1 MEFTV
6 KPLID
11 AHGGRGHRNV
21 DLNAKA
27 LGATTWR
34 RRAARG
40 LAGTRRLH
48 GDTRPRRTSAAEAS
62 HRVRRRHG
70 ATVRGARP
78 VEPLQD
84 TVSRYIH
91 PDYPEIYRV
100 SNKLDASGQPLG
112 RKGAGTYWHSDVSFR
127 EQPASAS
134 ILHAIEIPEIG
145 GNTLFANMTKAFAD
159 LSEGMK
165 NMLRPLNAVHDF
177 EVAARTQYAKPI
189 VVEDDMAGANRAVHP
204 LVRTHDETGAESL
217 FVNPG
222 FTSHIDGFDA
232 DESRWILE
240 PLYRHATRP
249 EYIYRHQWQPHDVLV
264 WDNRSLM
271 HYAIADYGDAPR
283 YLERTTCI
291 GERPV

>member
-1 MEFTV
+1 MDFTV
-6 KPLID
+6 KPLSTHLGAEVSGID
-11 AHGGRGHRNV
+11 LSEGLGGNLAGALREVWLDHGGFMVIRGQEN
-21 DLNAKA
+21 L
-27 LGATTWR
+27 
-34 RRAARG
+34 
-40 LAGTRRLH
+40 
-48 GDTRPRRTSAAEAS
+48 SAEA
-62 HRVRRRHG
+62 HIAFG
-70 ATVRGARP
+70 AAMGSLFGAP
-78 VEPLQD
+78 DQPPLQD

-134 ILHAIEIPEIG
+134 ILHAIEIPDIG
-145 GNTLFANMTKAFAD
+145 GNTLFSNMTKAFAD

-165 NMLRPLNAVHDF
+165 NILRPLNAVHDF

-291 GERPV
+291 GGRPV

>member
-1 MEFTV
+1 MDFTV
-6 KPLID
+6 KPLSTHLGAEVSGID
-11 AHGGRGHRNV
+11 LSDGLGGNLAGALREVWLEHGGFMVIRGQQN
-21 DLNAKA
+21 L
-27 LGATTWR
+27 
-34 RRAARG
+34 
-40 LAGTRRLH
+40 
-48 GDTRPRRTSAAEAS
+48 SAEA
-62 HRVRRRHG
+62 HIAFG
-70 ATVRGARP
+70 AAMGPLFGAP
-78 VEPLQD
+78 DQSPLQD

-134 ILHAIEIPEIG
+134 ILHAIEIPDIG

-165 NMLRPLNAVHDF
+165 NTLRPLNAVHDF

-249 EYIYRHQWQPHDVLV
+249 EYIYRHQWQPDDVLV